1 VIDLTVVTCLAPSLL
16 GDPDLD
22 RVARLLEPLVAG
34 EVSLV
39 AYVERAWKAP
49 LAIRPSLAGV
59 RWQETSAAQRWAGF
73 SHKAELETAHAA
85 PSPSPRPSLDYFVTT
100 LTRMGMLHDQ
110 SIWNPFGT
118 RYLVWIDADLT
129 ASVHSRY
136 FTDERLLT
144 MLPCLM
150 ERFLL
155 LTRPRAVTDAAGV
168 AAAARVQSQLFG
180 GELTQIAEVNA
191 RYYQLLAESL
201 QRGQLPSAD
210 ALFSRILAAEPERFD
225 RVVLQDNGLLGPLFE
240 ALRAGQVPL
249 ERTVV
254 Y

>member
-16 GDPDLD
+16 DDPDLD
-22 RVARLLEPLVAG
+22 HVARLLEPLVAG

-39 AYVERAWKAP
+39 AYVERAWKP
-49 LAIRPSLAGV
+49 RLAVHPSLADV

-73 SHKAELETAHAA
+73 SYKAALETAHAA
-85 PSPSPRPSLDYFVTT
+85 LPSDRRPSLDYFVTT

-118 RYLVWIDADLT
+118 RYLAWIDADLT
-129 ASVHSRY
+129 ASVHPRY
-136 FTDERLLT
+136 FTDERLLP

-155 LTRPRAVTDAAGV
+155 LTRPRPVTDAAGV
-168 AAAARVQSQLFG
+168 AAAARVQTQLFG
-180 GELTQIAEVNA
+180 GELAQIAEVNA
-191 RYYQLLAESL
+191 RYYHLLADCL
-201 QRGQLPSAD
+201 QRGELPTAES
-210 ALFSRILAAEPERFD
+210 LFSRILAAEPERFD

-240 ALRAGQVPL
+240 AMRAGSVPL